1 MRKDA
6 ELSKKLKTIMSKAR
20 DSLVVAK
27 QLHIENHYNHA
38 ASRAYYAV
46 FHALQAILLTKGL
59 SFSKHSAV
67 LSAFNKEFIFTKI
80 FIKDFYDKIVRLF
93 KDRLTGDYGYEK
105 EVTRENSEMDVA
117 DAEMIINAIEEYLQ
131 KEGYLNV

>member
-27 QLHIENHYNHA
+27 QLHMENHYNHA

-67 LSAFNKEFIFTKI
+67 LSAFNKEFVFTKT

-105 EVTRENSEMDVA
+105 EITQESSEADVT
-117 DAEMIINAIEEYLQ
+117 DAETIINAIEKYLQ
-131 KEGYLNV
+131 REGYL